1 VARKLKTFDPET
13 APQADPEP
21 IPSEELLP
29 VTMIETSLGFA
40 GLQKLKKSEGI
51 CVVLKAPSADF
62 VEPLCAVMRNMMP
75 WSLRVGRTTRAKD
88 SHDETA
94 VDNFVTALADGGRVL
109 AVSHDPERFLPAA
122 ILAAADMTIDID
134 PVSPRLLTKVI
145 RKMCGGNPEGLTAEM
160 LTGLRFDELIPAL
173 RLGSTAAQCVERIQ
187 KASARKAASQ
197 RDNATGVPPL
207 EDLSGYGL
215 AKQWALQLIE
225 DLGEWRAGGIGFD
238 QIDHNVV
245 LASDPGLG
253 KTSFV
258 RSLALSAG
266 VPLFSTSV
274 GRWFADGPGF
284 LDSVIKQIDNVF
296 ASARAAAPSIVFIDE
311 LDAIPDRKTLSSRNQ
326 DYWTAVV
333 THLLNT
339 LDGTN
344 SNTENLIIVGATNY
358 IDRIDAALLRPGRL
372 TRVITIEPPDETEI
386 VGILKQ
392 HLADDLPR
400 EDLTYAASLA
410 AGSTGAEIRQF
421 CKSARRIAR
430 LAGRPMIMS
439 DLLTAIAPASPR
451 PEDVERR
458 IAVHECGHAVAA
470 LELGFELKSV
480 SVVPRGDEG
489 GRVLVGGLGYRATRQ
504 DVERVVLYLLAGRAA
519 EELVLGA
526 PGTGAGGSN
535 TSDLARATE
544 YVAEL
549 HLSLGLGND
558 LRYRA
563 DASQTVTL
571 MREPATAAAI
581 EKELREHYATARAM
595 LSARLDGLNRIVE
608 ELLQHRHMSGREVQ
622 SILDLDQSKSAV
634 TH

>member
-1 VARKLKTFDPET
+1 MARKLKTFAPET

-29 VTMIETSLGFA
+29 MTMIETSIGFA
-40 GLQKLKKSEGI
+40 GLKKLEKLQGI

-94 VDNFVTALADGGRVL
+94 VDNLVTALADGGRVL
-109 AVSHDPERFLPAA
+109 AVSHDPDRFLPAA
-122 ILAAADMTIDID
+122 ILAAADMTINID
-134 PVSPRLLTKVI
+134 PVSPSVLSNVI
-145 RKMCGGNPEGLTAEM
+145 RRLCGTSPKGLTAEM
-160 LTGLRFDELIPAL
+160 LTGMRFDELIPAL
-173 RLGSTAAQCVERIQ
+173 RLGSTAAQCVERIR
-187 KASARKAASQ
+187 KASARKAASHL
-197 RDNATGVPPL
+197 DTATGVPPVEEL
-207 EDLSGYGL
+207 CGYGA
-215 AKQWALQLIE
+215 AKDWALQLIE
-225 DLGEWRAGGIGFD
+225 DLKEWRAGHIAFD

-245 LASDPGLG
+245 LASEPGLG
-253 KTSFV
+253 KTTFV
-258 RSLALSAG
+258 RSLALSTG
-266 VPLFSTSV
+266 LPLFSTSV
-274 GRWFADGPGF
+274 GRWFADGPGY
-284 LDSVIKQIDNVF
+284 LDSVIKQIDQVF
-296 ASARAAAPSIVFIDE
+296 ANARAAAPSIVFIDE
-311 LDAIPDRKTLSSRNQ
+311 LDAIPDRETLSARNR

-333 THLLNT
+333 THLLNV
-339 LDGTN
+339 LDGAT
-344 SNTENLIIVGATNY
+344 SDTENLVIVGATNF

-386 VGILKQ
+386 AGILRQ
-392 HLADDLPR
+392 HLAGDLNG
-400 EDLTYAASLA
+400 EDLAHAASLA
-410 AGSTGAEIRQF
+410 AGSTGAEIREF

-439 DLLTAIAPASPR
+439 DLVAAIAPAASR
-451 PEDVERR
+451 PDDVDRR
-458 IAVHECGHAVAA
+458 IAVHECGHALAA
-470 LELGFELKSV
+470 VELGFELRSV

-489 GRVLVGGLGYRATRQ
+489 GRVLIGGLGYRATRQ
-504 DVERVVLYLLAGRAA
+504 DVEKVVLYLLAGRAA

-526 PGTGAGGSN
+526 PGTGAGGSQ

-549 HLSLGLGND
+549 HLALGLGND

-563 DASQTVTL
+563 DPSHSVAL
-571 MREPATAAAI
+571 MREQATAAAI
-581 EKELREHYATARAM
+581 EKELREHYAAARAM
-595 LSARLDGLNRIVE
+595 LSARMEGLNRIVE
-608 ELLQHRHMSGREVQ
+608 ELLQRRHMSGKEVQ